1 MRAVFNRELKAYFCN
16 MTGYVFGAFLLL
28 FAGIYMMV
36 INLKSLYP
44 NFEYVLSNMS
54 FIFLVAIPVL
64 TMRSI
69 AEDKKQKTDQLL
81 YSLPLNMTKIV
92 AGKYFSMLA
101 VLAVPVVIMG
111 VYPVILSMYGT
122 VTLRIA
128 YGALLGFFFLGA
140 ALISMGMFASSL
152 TESQIVS
159 AVLCFIFV
167 LVNYFI
173 SDLANYISGTSTA
186 SFMAFSVIVLVA
198 AIAIGWLTKNM
209 YAAIIFAVILEG
221 VLLGILLLSPS
232 TLEGLFPE
240 IMSKISLF
248 DRFDTFVDGVFD
260 ITALVYYS
268 MVSLVFGFLT
278 VQSLEKRRWS

>member
-122 VTLRIA
+122 VNLRIA

>member
-122 VTLRIA
+122 VNLRIA

-186 SFMAFSVIVLVA
+186 FFYGIFRNRSGGGHRHRMVDKKHVRGDYFCRHTGRRTAWNTFAVSVNTGGTFPGNHVQNFSV
-198 AIAIGWLTKNM
+198 
-209 YAAIIFAVILEG
+209 
-221 VLLGILLLSPS
+221 
-232 TLEGLFPE
+232 
-240 IMSKISLF
+240 
-248 DRFDTFVDGVFD
+248 
-260 ITALVYYS
+260 
-268 MVSLVFGFLT
+268 
-278 VQSLEKRRWS
+278 

>member
-1 MRAVFNRELKAYFCN
+1 
-16 MTGYVFGAFLLL
+16 
-28 FAGIYMMV
+28 
-36 INLKSLYP
+36 
-44 NFEYVLSNMS
+44 
-54 FIFLVAIPVL
+54 
-64 TMRSI
+64 
-69 AEDKKQKTDQLL
+69 
-81 YSLPLNMTKIV
+81 
-92 AGKYFSMLA
+92 
-101 VLAVPVVIMG
+101 
-111 VYPVILSMYGT
+111 MYGT
-122 VTLRIA
+122 VNLRIA